1 MRVIREGKFNSYMW
15 FWYLPSLPHC
25 FTFFPAFLGNVR
37 EHLDIHQERSDEK
50 NVSVEPC
57 TRSVFLIICNKDWRA
72 YAVKSINVDTLETK
86 KYEWNKSKKIP
97 KMTQIETYQNL
108 TDTMI
113 EWNKL
118 DKVDSKAEQKCFNFR
133 IRTFF

>member
-1 MRVIREGKFNSYMW
+1 
-15 FWYLPSLPHC
+15 
-25 FTFFPAFLGNVR
+25 
-37 EHLDIHQERSDEK
+37 
-50 NVSVEPC
+50 
-57 TRSVFLIICNKDWRA
+57 
-72 YAVKSINVDTLETK
+72 
-86 KYEWNKSKKIP
+86 
-97 KMTQIETYQNL
+97 MTQIETYQNL